1 MTGIDR
7 RVRVEPGYSLALRRL
22 KAYGS
27 DRRSAGPSMV
37 SLGQAYDAQADWAPN
52 CHPEFAKFTL
62 HNLTIAGAEM
72 LMRFAKTGLG
82 LCSADRDGESAA
94 GSACAGLGRFYNL

>member
-1 MTGIDR
+1 MLKPIG
-7 RVRVEPGYSLALRRL
+7 LRIVIL
-22 KAYGS
+22 I
-27 DRRSAGPSMV
+27 
-37 SLGQAYDAQADWAPN
+37 
-52 CHPEFAKFTL
+52 AKFTL